1 MKVLRY
7 VTVGLIGAVI
17 GGYVVVRATGALPKV
32 MSGFMSQMMERM
44 DPEQRERCREMM
56 ARFQGNGHRTEPVE
70 PETTQEST
78 ATPAT

>member
-1 MKVLRY
+1 MRVLRY

-32 MSGFMSQMMERM
+32 MSGFMSQMTERM
-44 DPEQRERCREMM
+44 NPEQRERCREMM
-56 ARFQGNGHRTEPVE
+56 ARFRGNGSRAEPVE
-70 PETTQEST
+70 PEPTRGST